1 MFFHRRH
8 RESHFPEPCSHSA
21 AGTDLSQ
28 GFASVLLGEMRFLDH
43 AHPLARFPTVPEPI
57 SNRVSLKQTFVA
69 DRDAFLQDVA
79 AALQGRSKIGDGD
92 IHRAIVTAQ
101 KRHWDPPQLDHDVSQ
116 GSTLT
121 RQAPPALVF
130 APHLGRP
137 RAF

>member
-1 MFFHRRH
+1 MIRLTDSQLDAIFR
-8 RESHFPEPCSHSA
+8 A
-21 AGTDLSQ
+21 A
-28 GFASVLLGEMRFLDH
+28 R
-43 AHPLARFPTVPEPI
+43 PLR
-57 SNRVSLKQTFVA
+57 VA